1 MEVKSPE
8 EVGELV
14 AHLFRYKAG
23 QIVSILTGIF
33 GFENLDLAEDVVQE
47 TLLRALQQW
56 PFSGVPHNPTGWIL
70 QVARNQALDVLRR
83 RVVFRD
89 KQAEIVRQL
98 EQQLSL
104 ETGRAPFQD
113 EQLTM
118 MFTCCHPA
126 FFREIQ
132 IALVLKTLCGFSV
145 PEIAR
150 AFLTQETTI
159 AQRLVR
165 AKRKIRED
173 KIHFEL
179 PERRELEQRLDAVLQ
194 VLYLM
199 FNEGYSASQG
209 NELIRKDVCEEAIR
223 LTSLLAEH
231 PAGDMPKTH
240 ALLALMLFQS
250 SRFATRMDAEGN
262 LLLLADQDR
271 SLWNQDLIQN
281 AFAHLDRAGHGAAL
295 TVNHLQ
301 AGIASC
307 HALARDY
314 ESTDWRRIL
323 SFYDALLELDPS
335 PVVKLN
341 RAVAVSMVDGP
352 RAGLRDLDRIQKDP
366 HMNDYYL
373 YHATLADFHRRL
385 GNIEQAVGH
394 YQRTCA
400 LARNDPE
407 RNFVER
413 KLAELKN
420 THTPA
425 DSAQPGSQ

>member
-1 MEVKSPE
+1 MEVKTLE

-47 TLLRALQQW
+47 TLVKALQQW
-56 PFSGVPHNPTGWIL
+56 PFSGVPQNPTGWIL

-83 RVVFRD
+83 RALFRD
-89 KQAEIVRQL
+89 KQAEIARQL
-98 EQQLSL
+98 EQQLL
-104 ETGRAPFQD
+104 PDAGHAPFPD

-126 FFREIQ
+126 FPQEMQ

-179 PERRELEQRLDAVLQ
+179 PERKQLEERLDAVLQ

-209 NELIRKDVCEEAIR
+209 NDLIRKDVCDEAIR
-223 LTSLLAEH
+223 ITSLLAEH
-231 PAGDMPKTH
+231 PEGDTPKTH
-240 ALLALMLFQS
+240 ALLALMLLQA

-271 SLWNQDLIQN
+271 SLWDQELIQR
-281 AFAHLDRAGHGAAL
+281 AFAHLDRAGRGKTL

-341 RAVAVSMVDGP
+341 RAVAVSMVHGP
-352 RAGLRDLDRIQKDP
+352 HTGLRELETIQ
-366 HMNDYYL
+366 NDSLMSEYYL

-385 GNIEQAVGH
+385 GNMQQAIRH
-394 YQRTCA
+394 YKRTAA
-400 LARNDPE
+400 LARTGPE

-413 KLAELKN
+413 KLAELEN
-420 THTPA
+420 IHPPA
-425 DSAQPGSQ
+425 DKI